1 VQGKYSGN
9 DVFWLNISSFDIST
23 DFEKASYFSKDE
35 VSQLDKKYIAI
46 PFHLAEKAKRRTFD
60 FNQYNPRIMTQGAGL
75 KQPEHLK

>member
-1 VQGKYSGN
+1 
-9 DVFWLNISSFDIST
+9 NISSFDIST

-75 KQPEHLK
+75 KQPEHLKRAKRRVKNPQT